1 MIILFPAIASIDLR
15 FRSLYLESTTTTTNQ
30 NDVKTS
36 SFLINMCFYL
46 FCCRTPQFQPH
57 NNQISTTTTTSG
69 YKSNKYPISNL
80 QQQQQQQSS
89 HHHSSTESSKLKT
102 SSFKQPYNYVY
113 LNSIQPMI
121 NNNNNNVN
129 HHHHHDDNIVK
140 RNSPAICRCQHRT
153 TSFASNIVTISN
165 NVDDDDDE
173 IIRQCD
179 HCGGDLRTQCDGQND
194 DDQQEF
200 QETSPIAPSS
210 SSSSSSKPHILNR
223 IQTEITSSSSS
234 SKQSTIKLFKFST
247 NHIVQHYLTPVLKRR
262 PIKVFVLLCYLVLIV
277 ISVIGITK
285 VNDGLD
291 LTDIVPR
298 GTNEYRFLELRR
310 QYFSYYNI
318 FAVTKGNFDYPNG
331 QRLLYDYHQ
340 TFNRIDAIIKNDD
353 GGLPDFWLPMFRDW
367 LKELQ
372 DAFDYDRKRG
382 CITRERWYPNATSES
397 ILAYKLL
404 VQTGRPDNP
413 VDKSLLLSARLVDSQ
428 GIINPK
434 AFYNYLSAWISNDV
448 MGYGASQAAFKPEPR
463 QWIHEANDVELKI
476 PKSPPLI
483 FTQIPFHLNNIRST
497 EEIVQTIQD
506 VRSVCQ
512 RFEERG
518 LPNFPTGIPF
528 TYWEQYLGLRFYM
541 IIALM
546 AVLIGIFVTTLVLTC
561 SLWTPVIIVAHLIIN
576 VLILF
581 GFIGW
586 IGIKLS
592 ALPAVILI
600 VSIGI
605 SLNPL
610 IHITIVSFYI
620 FFLFSN

>member
-1 MIILFPAIASIDLR
+1 
-15 FRSLYLESTTTTTNQ
+15 
-30 NDVKTS
+30 
-36 SFLINMCFYL
+36 
-46 FCCRTPQFQPH
+46 
-57 NNQISTTTTTSG
+57 
-69 YKSNKYPISNL
+69 
-80 QQQQQQQSS
+80 
-89 HHHSSTESSKLKT
+89 
-102 SSFKQPYNYVY
+102 
-113 LNSIQPMI
+113 
-121 NNNNNNVN
+121 
-129 HHHHHDDNIVK
+129 
-140 RNSPAICRCQHRT
+140 
-153 TSFASNIVTISN
+153 
-165 NVDDDDDE
+165 
-173 IIRQCD
+173 
-179 HCGGDLRTQCDGQND
+179 
-194 DDQQEF
+194 
-200 QETSPIAPSS
+200 PIAPL
-210 SSSSSSKPHILNR
+210 SSSKPQILPKSLNR
-223 IQTEITSSSSS
+223 IQTKITSP
-234 SKQSTIKLFKFST
+234 SKQQQSTIKFKFST
-247 NHIVQHYLTPVLKRR
+247 KHIVHSYLTPLLKRR
-262 PIKVFVLLCYLVLIV
+262 PIKVFILLCYLIAIV

-318 FAVTKGNFDYPNG
+318 FAITKGNFDYPNG

-353 GGLPDFWLPMFRDW
+353 GGLPEFWLSMFRDW
-367 LKELQ
+367 LMELQ
-372 DAFDYDRKRG
+372 QAFDYDRKRG
-382 CITRERWYPNATSES
+382 CITRERWYPNATTEA

-404 VQTGRPDNP
+404 VQTGRTDNP
-413 VDKSLLLSARLVDSQ
+413 VDKSLLLSVRLVDSQ

-434 AFYNYLSAWISNDV
+434 AFYNYLTAWVSNDV
-448 MGYGASQAAFKPEPR
+448 MGYGAAQAAFKPEPR

-483 FTQIPFHLNNIRST
+483 FTQIPFNLNNIRTT

-541 IIALM
+541 IIALL
-546 AVLIGIFVTTLVLTC
+546 AVLIGIFFTTLILTC
-561 SLWTPVIIVAHLIIN
+561 TLWTPVIIIAHLIIN

-610 IHITIVSFYI
+610 IHITI
-620 FFLFSN
+620 